1 MPNMTASKSVPLRLN
16 HCRSQS
22 IGAIPL
28 LRVAAIAAVTLG
40 VVSLPAC
47 TSPFGDHSGT
57 PSGSGFADSVLA
69 HDLSDGRLLTH
80 PSMLPVDRGVHERLA
95 GYPTSVNRTGST
107 GTQAPPATRQAVIPA
122 GAVTPSRAAL
132 KNIQLPVQMTLMEA
146 IADAMQHNLSIKIQ
160 SYTPAISESQIVAAE
175 AVFDPTFV
183 GQIQYQHL
191 DQPTPFAQTLGA
203 STSPVGIN
211 NEDQVNSQV
220 GFKKLLSTGG
230 TVSLI
235 GSDNYQDF
243 HSSTSLPPD
252 INPSHTADMAIELK
266 QPLLRGFGAQVNNAN
281 IYIARR
287 NQQIALSEFRAEVIK
302 IVARVER
309 TYLQFAQTTADLRIE
324 RQLVLQAKKTLLRL
338 KNRLHMDV
346 DSVQMN
352 QARAAVDLAQYNLAS
367 AQKQAG
373 DLSEALKALL
383 NDPAIP
389 VGPGPN
395 IIATNK
401 PVAVP
406 FVFDLDQD
414 IATALQQ
421 RGIMRRDRMAVE
433 KAGIRRSVAQNALLP
448 KADLIAA
455 TDSAGLSPDGSF
467 PGGFNR
473 MISDPHVGFTVGMDL
488 EIPLGNRAARANL
501 YGRRL
506 LRRQA
511 LTQMLKDAQNIARDI
526 ASDLLNLT
534 QDWRQVHL
542 ARRRRIS
549 AAAVLRGLE
558 VEELSG
564 QALDPTFLQLEL
576 NAQQDLAQAEI
587 AEVQALTAYN
597 IDMVKFQ
604 RDKGTLLEFDRV
616 AISPA
621 PVRSKP

>member
-1 MPNMTASKSVPLRLN
+1 MTHFDQKEVMTGYAKPDPNRFGCNLRENRRRL
-16 HCRSQS
+16 
-22 IGAIPL
+22 AL
-28 LRVAAIAAVTLG
+28 LAGITFGLI
-40 VVSLPAC
+40 SLSAC
-47 TSPFGDHSGT
+47 TSPFGTQNGT
-57 PSGSGFADSVLA
+57 PSGTGFADSVLA

-80 PSMLPVDRGVHERLA
+80 PSVMPVDRGVHEFNNQSLIATPRK
-95 GYPTSVNRTGST
+95 PSGS
-107 GTQAPPATRQAVIPA
+107 PQAVIPA
-122 GAVTPSRAAL
+122 GTGGHRASVV
-132 KNIQLPVQMTLMEA
+132 KNIQLPVRMTLMEA
-146 IADAMQHNLSIKIQ
+146 IADAMRHNLSIKIQ
-160 SYTPAISESQIVAAE
+160 SYTPAISESEIVAAE

-191 DQPTPFAQTLGA
+191 DQPAPYAETLGS

-220 GFKKLLSTGG
+220 GVKKLLSTGG

-243 HSSTSLPPD
+243 HTSTSLPPD
-252 INPSHTADMAIELK
+252 INPSHTADLAIELK
-266 QPLLRGFGAQVNNAN
+266 QPLLQGFGSQVNNAD

-287 NQQIALSEFRAEVIK
+287 NQQIALSEFRAQVIK
-302 IVARVER
+302 IVSRVER
-309 TYLQFAQTTADLRIE
+309 TYLQLAQATADLHFE
-324 RQLVLQAKKTLLRL
+324 RQLVHQAGKTLLRL
-338 KNRLHMDV
+338 KNRRRMDV

-367 AQKQAG
+367 VQKQVG
-373 DLSEALKALL
+373 DLSETLKALL

-395 IIATNK
+395 IITTSK

-406 FVFDLDQD
+406 FAFDLDQD

-433 KAGIRRSVAQNALLP
+433 KAGIRRSVAENALLP

-488 EIPLGNRAARANL
+488 EIPIGNRAARARV
-501 YGRRL
+501 YRRRM

-511 LTQMLKDAQNIARDI
+511 LTQMLKDAQNIARDV

-542 ARRRRIS
+542 ARRRRKS

-587 AEVQALTAYN
+587 AETQALTSYN
-597 IDMVKFQ
+597 TDMVKFQ

-616 AISPA
+616 AIAPA
-621 PVRSKP
+621 PKGTKP

>member
-1 MPNMTASKSVPLRLN
+1 MTNINQKEVTPGYAKPHPNRSACNMLENRSRLAMLAG
-16 HCRSQS
+16 
-22 IGAIPL
+22 ITFGLI
-28 LRVAAIAAVTLG
+28 
-40 VVSLPAC
+40 SLSAC
-47 TSPFGDHSGT
+47 TSPFGAQNGT
-57 PSGSGFADSVLA
+57 PSGNGFADSVLA

-80 PSMLPVDRGVHERLA
+80 PSVMPVDQGVHELDSRNQGSVSVHSAKSA
-95 GYPTSVNRTGST
+95 GPN
-107 GTQAPPATRQAVIPA
+107 AVIPA
-122 GAVTPSRAAL
+122 GPEAHTAAAV
-132 KNIQLPVQMTLMEA
+132 KNIQLPVRMTLMEA
-146 IADAMQHNLSIKIQ
+146 IADAMEHNLSIKIQ

-191 DQPTPFAQTLGA
+191 NQPTPYAETLGS

-220 GFKKLLSTGG
+220 GVKKLLSTGG

-243 HSSTSLPPD
+243 HSSTSLPSD
-252 INPSHTADMAIELK
+252 INPSHTSDLALELK
-266 QPLLRGFGAQVNNAN
+266 QPLLQGFGSQVNNAD

-302 IVARVER
+302 VVSQVER
-309 TYLQFAQTTADLRIE
+309 TYLQLAQASADLHFE
-324 RQLVLQAKKTLLRL
+324 RQLVRQAGKTLLRL

-352 QARAAVDLAQYNLAS
+352 QARAAVDLAQYHLAS
-367 AQKQAG
+367 VQKQVG
-373 DLSEALKALL
+373 DLSETLKALL
-383 NDPAIP
+383 NDPTIP

-395 IIATNK
+395 IIPTNK
-401 PVAVP
+401 PTAVP
-406 FVFDLDQD
+406 FAFDLDQD

-433 KAGIRRSVAQNALLP
+433 KAGIRRSVAENALLP

-473 MISDPHVGFTVGMDL
+473 MISDPHIGFTVGMEL
-488 EIPLGNRAARANL
+488 EIPIGNRAARAKL
-501 YGRRL
+501 YRRRL

-511 LTQMLKDAQNIARDI
+511 LTQMLKDAQNIARDV
-526 ASDLLNLT
+526 ASDLVNLT
-534 QDWRQVHL
+534 IDWRQIHL
-542 ARRRRIS
+542 SRRRRKS

-558 VEELSG
+558 VEALSG
-564 QALDPTFLQLEL
+564 QALNPTFLQLEL
-576 NAQQDLAQAEI
+576 NAQQDLTQAEI
-587 AEVQALTAYN
+587 AEAQTLTSYN
-597 IDMVKFQ
+597 VDMVKFE
-604 RDKGTLLEFDRV
+604 RDQGTLLEFDRV
-616 AISPA
+616 AIAPA
-621 PVRSKP
+621 PKSDQP

>member
-1 MPNMTASKSVPLRLN
+1 MLA
-16 HCRSQS
+16 
-22 IGAIPL
+22 G
-28 LRVAAIAAVTLG
+28 IAFGLM
-40 VVSLPAC
+40 SLSAC
-47 TSPFGDHSGT
+47 TSPFGTQNGT
-57 PSGSGFADSVLA
+57 PSGTGFADSVLA
-69 HDLSDGRLLTH
+69 HDLSDGRLLTP
-80 PSMLPVDRGVHERLA
+80 PSVMPVDRGVHEFNNQSLSATQRK
-95 GYPTSVNRTGST
+95 PSGS
-107 GTQAPPATRQAVIPA
+107 PQAVIPA
-122 GAVTPSRAAL
+122 GTGGHRASVV
-132 KNIQLPVQMTLMEA
+132 KNIQLPVRMTLMEA
-146 IADAMQHNLSIKIQ
+146 IADAMEHNLSIKIQ
-160 SYTPAISESQIVAAE
+160 SYTPAISESEIVAAE

-191 DQPTPFAQTLGA
+191 DQPTPYAETLGS

-220 GFKKLLSTGG
+220 GVKKLLSTGG
-230 TVSLI
+230 TVSLF

-243 HSSTSLPPD
+243 HTSTSLPPD
-252 INPSHTADMAIELK
+252 INPSHTADLAIELK
-266 QPLLRGFGAQVNNAN
+266 QPLLQGFGSQVNNAD

-287 NQQIALSEFRAEVIK
+287 NQQIALSEFRAQVIK
-302 IVARVER
+302 IVSRVER
-309 TYLQFAQTTADLRIE
+309 TYLQLAQATADLHFE
-324 RQLVLQAKKTLLRL
+324 RQLVRQAEKTLLRL
-338 KNRLHMDV
+338 KHRLQMDV

-367 AQKQAG
+367 VQKRVG
-373 DLSEALKALL
+373 DLSETLKALL

-395 IIATNK
+395 IITTSK

-406 FVFDLDQD
+406 FAFDLDQD

-421 RGIMRRDRMAVE
+421 RGLMRRDRMAVE
-433 KAGIRRSVAQNALLP
+433 KAGIRRSVAENALLP

-488 EIPLGNRAARANL
+488 EIPIGNRAARARL
-501 YGRRL
+501 YRRRM

-511 LTQMLKDAQNIARDI
+511 LTQMLKDAQNIARDV

-542 ARRRRIS
+542 ARRRRKS

-564 QALDPTFLQLEL
+564 QALVPTFLQLEL

-587 AEVQALTAYN
+587 AETQALTSYN

-616 AISPA
+616 AIAPA
-621 PVRSKP
+621 PVKYGR

>member
-1 MPNMTASKSVPLRLN
+1 MTNLDQKKGMPGFAKPDPNRSACNMLENRRRLAMLAGITFGL
-16 HCRSQS
+16 
-22 IGAIPL
+22 IGL
-28 LRVAAIAAVTLG
+28 
-40 VVSLPAC
+40 SAC
-47 TSPFGDHSGT
+47 TSPFGAQNGT
-57 PSGSGFADSVLA
+57 PSGTGFADSVLA
-69 HDLSDGRLLTH
+69 HDLSDGRLLSH
-80 PSMLPVDRGVHERLA
+80 PSVMPVDRGVHELNARNQGGLSA
-95 GYPTSVNRTGST
+95 HSAKS
-107 GTQAPPATRQAVIPA
+107 APPKAVIPA
-122 GAVTPSRAAL
+122 GTEARTAAAV
-132 KNIQLPVQMTLMEA
+132 KNIQLPVRMTLMEA
-146 IADAMQHNLSIKIQ
+146 IADAMEHNLSIKIQ

-191 DQPTPFAQTLGA
+191 NQPTPYAETLGS

-220 GFKKLLSTGG
+220 GVKKLLSTGG

-243 HSSTSLPPD
+243 HTSTSLPPD
-252 INPSHTADMAIELK
+252 INPSHTSDLALELK
-266 QPLLRGFGAQVNNAN
+266 QPLLQGFGSQVNNAD

-302 IVARVER
+302 VVSRVER
-309 TYLQFAQTTADLRIE
+309 TYLQLAQASADLHFE
-324 RQLVLQAKKTLLRL
+324 RQLVRQAGRTLLRL

-367 AQKQAG
+367 VQKQVG
-373 DLSEALKALL
+373 DLSETLKALL
-383 NDPAIP
+383 NDPTIP

-395 IIATNK
+395 IIPSNK
-401 PVAVP
+401 PTAVP
-406 FVFDLDQD
+406 FAYDLDQD

-433 KAGIRRSVAQNALLP
+433 KAGIRRSVAENALLP

-488 EIPLGNRAARANL
+488 EIPIGNRAARAKL
-501 YGRRL
+501 YRRRL

-511 LTQMLKDAQNIARDI
+511 LTQMLKDAQNIARDV
-526 ASDLLNLT
+526 ASDLVNLT
-534 QDWRQVHL
+534 IDWRQIHL
-542 ARRRRIS
+542 SRRRRKS

-558 VEELSG
+558 VEALSG
-564 QALDPTFLQLEL
+564 QSLNPTFLQLEL
-576 NAQQDLAQAEI
+576 NAQQDLTQAEI
-587 AEVQALTAYN
+587 AEAQTLTSYN
-597 IDMVKFQ
+597 IDMVKFE
-604 RDKGTLLEFDRV
+604 RDQGTLLEFDRV
-616 AISPA
+616 AIAPA
-621 PVRSKP
+621 RKSGQP

>member
-1 MPNMTASKSVPLRLN
+1 MPTMTANKSAPLSSSHRCNQSISAIPPLRL
-16 HCRSQS
+16 
-22 IGAIPL
+22 
-28 LRVAAIAAVTLG
+28 AAIAAMTLG
-40 VVSLPAC
+40 LMSLSAC
-47 TSPFGDHSGT
+47 TSPFGDRSGT

-80 PSMLPVDRGVHERLA
+80 PSMLPVDRGVTERLS
-95 GYPTSVNRTGST
+95 GDLTSVNRTDVIGPK
-107 GTQAPPATRQAVIPA
+107 APPATRQAVIPA
-122 GAVTPSRAAL
+122 GVAAPSGSAV

-160 SYTPAISESQIVAAE
+160 SYTPAISESEIVAAE
-175 AVFDPTFV
+175 AVFDPSFV

-191 DQPTPFAQTLGA
+191 DQPTPYAQTLG
-203 STSPVGIN
+203 SSNSPVGIN

-252 INPSHTADMAIELK
+252 INPSHTSDLALELK
-266 QPLLRGFGAQVNNAN
+266 QPLLRGFGAQVNNAE

-287 NQQIALSEFRAEVIK
+287 NQQIALSDFRAEVIK
-302 IVARVER
+302 VVSRVER
-309 TYLQFAQTTADLRIE
+309 TYLQLAQASADRRFE
-324 RQLVLQAKKTLLRL
+324 KQLVIQAKKTLRRL
-338 KNRLHMDV
+338 TNRLHMDV

-367 AQKQAG
+367 VQKQVG
-373 DLSEALKALL
+373 DLSETLKALL
-383 NDPAIP
+383 NDPAVP

-395 IIATNK
+395 IIPTNK
-401 PVAVP
+401 PTAVP
-406 FVFDLDQD
+406 FAFDLDQD

-473 MISDPHVGFTVGMDL
+473 MISDPHIGFAVGMDL
-488 EIPLGNRAARANL
+488 EIPIGNRAARAKL
-501 YGRRL
+501 YRRRL
-506 LRRQA
+506 LRRQV
-511 LTQMLKDAQNIARDI
+511 LTQMLKDAQNIARDV
-526 ASDLLNLT
+526 ASDLVNLT

-542 ARRRRIS
+542 ARRRRTS

-587 AEVQALTAYN
+587 AEAQALTSYN
-597 IDMVKFQ
+597 IDMVKFE
-604 RDKGTLLEFDRV
+604 RDQGTLLEFDRV
-616 AISPA
+616 AIAPA
-621 PVRSKP
+621 PAHEKR

>member
-1 MPNMTASKSVPLRLN
+1 MAQSYKKKPARGDNNPRLR
-16 HCRSQS
+16 RS
-22 IGAIPL
+22 ADN
-28 LRVAAIAAVTLG
+28 IAASRRGLFQLAGVTLG
-40 VVSLPAC
+40 LITLSAC
-47 TSPFGDHSGT
+47 TSPFGTQNGT
-57 PSGSGFADSVLA
+57 PSGTGFADSVLA
-69 HDLSDGRLLTH
+69 HDLSDGQLLTH
-80 PSMLPVDRGVHERLA
+80 PTVMPVDQGVHELHADTQPRPASPL
-95 GYPTSVNRTGST
+95 TQSGS
-107 GTQAPPATRQAVIPA
+107 PQAVIPA
-122 GAVTPSRAAL
+122 GTAGHAATVV
-132 KNIQLPVQMTLMEA
+132 KNIQLPVRMTLMQA

-191 DQPTPFAQTLGA
+191 DQPTPYAQTLG
-203 STSPVGIN
+203 SPNSPVGIN
-211 NEDQVNSQV
+211 NEDQVNSQIGV
-220 GFKKLLSTGG
+220 KKLLSTGG

-252 INPSHTADMAIELK
+252 INPSHTSDLALELK
-266 QPLLRGFGAQVNNAN
+266 QPLLQGFGSQVNNAQ

-302 IVARVER
+302 IVSRVER
-309 TYLQFAQTTADLRIE
+309 TYLQLAQAAADLHFE
-324 RQLVLQAKKTLLRL
+324 QQLVRQAKKTLLRL

-352 QARAAVDLAQYNLAS
+352 QARAAVDQAKYNLAS
-367 AQKQAG
+367 VRKQVG
-373 DLSEALKALL
+373 DLSETLKALL

-395 IIATNK
+395 IIPINK
-401 PVAVP
+401 PTAVP
-406 FVFDLDQD
+406 FAYDLDQD

-433 KAGIRRSVAQNALLP
+433 KAGIRRSVAENALLP

-455 TDSAGLSPDGSF
+455 TDSSGLSPDGSF

-473 MISDPHVGFTVGMDL
+473 MISDPHIGFTVGLDL
-488 EIPLGNRAARANL
+488 EIPIGNRAARAQL
-501 YGRRL
+501 YRRRL

-511 LTQMLKDAQNIARDI
+511 LTQMLKDAQDIARDV

-534 QDWRQVHL
+534 ADWRQIHL
-542 ARRRRIS
+542 ARRRRKS

-587 AEVQALTAYN
+587 TEAQALTSYN

-604 RDKGTLLEFDRV
+604 RDQGTLLEFDRV
-616 AISPA
+616 AIAPA
-621 PVRSKP
+621 PVKERP